1 MICWYVMKMALV
13 LALAFGI
20 GFVAGLR
27 SLTAPA
33 AVSWGARLGWLNLS
47 GSPLAFMGSTAALV
61 GFSLLAVAEYAADLH
76 PATPSRTAPGPLIA
90 RIVMGGLAGACVCA
104 SANRSLAAGAIVGG
118 TGGLLGAF
126 AGYQARTRLVRALG
140 VKDRTIGLAEDL
152 IAIVLAWVILSW
164 P

>member
-1 MICWYVMKMALV
+1 MTTTLV

-33 AVSWGARLGWLNLS
+33 AVSWGARLGWVNLT

-76 PATPSRTAPGPLIA
+76 PATPRRTAPGPLIA
-90 RIVMGGLAGACVCA
+90 RIAMGGLAGACLGA
-104 SANRSLAAGAIVGG
+104 SANGSVAAGAIVGG
-118 TGGLLGAF
+118 TGGLIGAF
-126 AGYQARTRLVRALG
+126 AGYQARARLVRALG
-140 VKDRTIGLAEDL
+140 VKDRTIAVAEDL
-152 IAIVLAWVILSW
+152 IAIGLAWGIVSW
-164 P
+164 R